1 MTTNT
6 REAHKVP
13 EPRSRDAE
21 HSRVAI
27 LAAARDEFA
36 EYGLGGA
43 QVDRIAERADVNKRL
58 LCDYFDDN
66 DRSFAR
72 CWKRPTATSARLN
85 SNCT

>member
-58 LCDYFDDN
+58 LC
-66 DRSFAR
+66 
-72 CWKRPTATSARLN
+72 ATSTTTTALPRGAG
-85 SNCT
+85 SGPRPHPRG

>member
-6 REAHKVP
+6 REAHKAP
-13 EPRSRDAE
+13 EPRSLDAE
-21 HSRVAI
+21 RSRVPI

-36 EYGLGGA
+36 EYGLGGSR
-43 QVDRIAERADVNKRL
+43 VDRIAERGDVNKRL

-66 DRSFAR
+66 DTLFRAVLEE
-72 CWKRPTATSARLN
+72 AHGHIARLN